1 MTDIFSLPDYV
12 TLTKLA
18 AALWQQD
25 GSYHGAAVMVGAGF
39 SRCAASTGNSQ
50 EKMPLW
56 NDFSKELA
64 RELDSRSSDPLRLA
78 EEYSAFF
85 GKQALH
91 DLIKKVINDPAW
103 KPGNLYKDL
112 LELPWSEVLTTNWDT
127 LLERASAN
135 VYQPAYSL
143 VSKQED
149 LSSARSPRIVK
160 LHGTIDVTKDLI
172 FTQEDY
178 RKYPQNHAAFVN
190 FSRQVFIENEL
201 CLLGFSGDDPNFLQW
216 AGWVRDHLS
225 SHTRRIYLVGALGL
239 NSAKRKYLESI
250 NVAPIDLSSLVADL
264 DDQDSKHLEAT
275 RIFIKALQGLR
286 PKQCWEWTPTNLR
299 RKMITLEEDTKLRK
313 EPEYAAKLLEGHI
326 PLLAKDRESY
336 PDSVVCPP
344 DIQSKLNNHIDDPW
358 PTPQNISLMIP
369 KEREKLLY
377 EICWHYKVTFSVF
390 PNWLVQELLKICNPD
405 NQCSLTKR
413 QQLEI
418 AVLIHKN
425 TRWMSSSEAE
435 KVIVITSHILKHG
448 DKYLSD
454 CSNELSYHN
463 ALLARDAFDYDKLEL
478 HVNEI
483 TNSSPVWMLKK
494 GGLLSELGD
503 FEQGE
508 QLISEAHQELLLQH
522 RNNRVS
528 IHALSRLAWSHWLIS
543 GINIL
548 SDRNSFKKLPT
559 IYDEY
564 KSSPSEYIDYIGER
578 VNSALEKQRK
588 NQGIE
593 PSFSPGRFKDNSNTV
608 TFSNEIHP
616 FILFEGILNAI
627 GMPLRWEHVSFCVD
641 KAVKLT
647 ELESFDNIHRFS
659 LAIRAANGG
668 DSDVLKRLFSRVNIA
683 CLSDRE
689 VSFLVSQCKLAISY
703 WSKKVD
709 SYGVSRLAIFMEV
722 LARVSVRVTPEQAK
736 DLFKFSVSLI
746 KNKNLH
752 HFWLLDVVNNLVTFT
767 LESIPKS
774 QQKEVLLDALSFPL
788 QVELGIEDHGK
799 WANPIIWEPGDRVSS
814 SALDRRIA
822 EIIDAVTPSSSKAA
836 PALIRLLSLLECGF
850 LLPDE
855 KQRLSQK
862 IWGEHPDY
870 LNLPETGLLKH
881 TFLTLPSGD
890 PSLVQ
895 CSVCRYL
902 FDVDNNDFLSR
913 HHLNDMCHATRAT
926 HGGIYPS
933 EEQAIKIFNLMVH
946 WRPRND
952 EDDLLGWSKQ
962 EDEIIVSL
970 IGDALSLSIV
980 PSLSKEDL
988 TEENYN
994 KLLAFY
1000 NENEN
1005 PNAMIAFT
1013 YFSTENHI
1021 FIERV
1026 EKIIRQG
1033 FHSKGNFLAYSCRAL
1048 LKWRSM
1054 MESPVIERLIL
1065 RLVYLT
1071 ESSFKSGLSVQISI
1085 IKKMLSNGFLN
1096 SEHIDSL
1103 VEIIP
1108 VIFDNSN
1115 YVNISPSSRESVSIS
1130 FVRASCV
1137 ELAKELLNNISHNS
1151 ELLRVLDEAQR
1162 DSLPEV
1168 RFAVLDESV
1177 E

>member
-39 SRCAASTGNSQ
+39 SRCAASTGNAQ

-56 NDFSKELA
+56 NDFSKKLA
-64 RELDSRSSDPLRLA
+64 SELDSRSSDPLRLA

-103 KPGNLYKDL
+103 KPGNLHKDL

-250 NVAPIDLSSLVADL
+250 NVAPIDLSALVADL
-264 DDQDSKHLEAT
+264 DEQDSKHLEAT
-275 RIFIKALQGLR
+275 RIFIKALQDLR

-299 RKMITLEEDTKLRK
+299 RKMITQEEDTKLRK

-336 PDSVVCPP
+336 PDWVVCPP
-344 DIQSKLNNHIDDPW
+344 DIQSRLKNHIDDPW
-358 PTPQNISLMIP
+358 PTPKNLSLMIP
-369 KEREKLLY
+369 TEREKLLY

-405 NQCSLTKR
+405 NHCSLTKR

-418 AVLIHKN
+418 ALLIHKN

-435 KVIVITSHILKHG
+435 PIIETTKHLLSNG
-448 DKYLSD
+448 DKYHPE

-463 ALLARDAFDYDKLEL
+463 ALLARDSFDYKELEL
-478 HVNEI
+478 QVNKI
-483 TNSSPVWMLKK
+483 STNSPIWMLKK
-494 GGLLSELGD
+494 GGLLSELGQ
-503 FEQGE
+503 FEHATK
-508 QLISEAHQELLLQH
+508 LISEAHKELLLQH
-522 RNNRVS
+522 RNNKAS
-528 IHALSRLAWSHWLIS
+528 IHALSRLACAHWLMR
-543 GINIL
+543 GINML
-548 SDRNSFKKLPT
+548 SDRKSFEKFPT

-564 KSSPSEYIDYIGER
+564 HCSPSEYMDYINGR
-578 VNSALEKQRK
+578 IDNALQEQRK
-588 NQGIE
+588 NQEIE
-593 PSFSPGRFKDNSNTV
+593 PSFSPGYYKDNSQTV
-608 TFSNEIHP
+608 TISNEIHP
-616 FILFEGILNAI
+616 FIFFEGVLNSI
-627 GMPLRWEHVSFCVD
+627 GMPLRWESVNFCVD
-641 KAVKLT
+641 KATRLA
-647 ELESFDNIHRFS
+647 ELEDLDNLYRFS
-659 LAIRAANGG
+659 LAIRAANSG
-668 DSDVLKRLFSRVNIA
+668 DSPVLKKLFSRINIA

-689 VSFLVSQCKLAISY
+689 ISFLVTQCKLAIDY
-703 WSKKVD
+703 WSKKID
-709 SYGVSRLAIFMEV
+709 SHAVNRLGVFIEV
-722 LARVSVRVTPEQAK
+722 LARVSVRVSIEQAK
-736 DLFKFSVSLI
+736 ELFKFSVSLS
-746 KNKNLH
+746 KNTNLRC
-752 HFWLLDVVNNLVTFT
+752 FWLFDAIGDLVNFT
-767 LESIPKS
+767 LDSIPKS
-774 QQKEVLLDALSFPL
+774 QHKDVLLDALSFPL

-799 WANPIIWEPGDRVSS
+799 WVNPVIWEPGDRISS
-814 SALDRRIA
+814 STLDRRID
-822 EIIDAVTPSSSKAA
+822 EIIDSVVPSSSKAA
-836 PALIRLLSLLECGF
+836 PALIRLLSLSTCGF

-870 LNLPETGLLKH
+870 SNLPETGLLKH

-890 PSLVQ
+890 PSLVK
-895 CSVCRYL
+895 SAVRKYL
-902 FDVDNNDFLSR
+902 FDVDNNHLLNR
-913 HHLNDMCHATRAT
+913 HHLNDICQATKVM
-926 HGGIYPS
+926 HDGIYPS
-933 EEQAIKIFNLMVH
+933 EEQAIKLFNLMVD

-952 EDDLLGWSKQ
+952 EGDILGWSQQ

-970 IGDALSLSIV
+970 IGDALSLSIA

-988 TEENYN
+988 TEDNYN
-994 KLLAFY
+994 KLFAFY
-1000 NENEN
+1000 NDTES

-1013 YFSTENHI
+1013 YFATANHTL
-1021 FIERV
+1021 IERV
-1026 EKIIRQG
+1026 EKTIRQG
-1033 FHSKGNFLAYSCRAL
+1033 FHSKGNFLAFSSRAL
-1048 LKWRSM
+1048 LKWRGM
-1054 MESPVIERLIL
+1054 MELPVIERLIL

-1071 ESSFKSGLSVQISI
+1071 ESGFKSGLSVQLSV
-1085 IKKMLSNGFLN
+1085 IKEMLSNGFLN

-1137 ELAKELLNNISHNS
+1137 ELAKELLNKTSHNS
-1151 ELLRVLDEAQR
+1151 ELIRILDEAQR